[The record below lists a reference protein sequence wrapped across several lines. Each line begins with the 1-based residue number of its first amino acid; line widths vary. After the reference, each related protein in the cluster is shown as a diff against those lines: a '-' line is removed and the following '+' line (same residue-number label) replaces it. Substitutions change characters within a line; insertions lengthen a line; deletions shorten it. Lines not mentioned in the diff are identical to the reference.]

1 MPAIRDLD
9 PTASPAHFFGSEVR
23 LARTAAGMTL
33 ADLAA
38 IVPCDASTVS
48 RVEAGLLSPTERFAV
63 ACDEAFPHMAGWFL
77 RFYQGSRKWRGPHP
91 PWFRDWVEIE
101 ERATEICWWE
111 PLLIPGLLQ
120 TPEYARAVLSSWR
133 RDNGDDI
140 EGKVTARI
148 ERQAILD
155 RASPP
160 ELRALLGEPVLPHCV
175 GNAEIMAGQLDHL
188 AEMARRPNVT
198 IQVVSETARAYAG
211 LSGAF
216 AVATMGDGQHAVYL
230 ETGVRGMTVL
240 DAGLVSQSATLFGDL
255 RDEAFSRSR
264 SLEFIAEVAMIW
276 KQQVTTAAGGS
287 PRTAEPTAAGASRSV
302 TGEG

>member
-1 MPAIRDLD
+1 
-9 PTASPAHFFGSEVR
+9 
-23 LARTAAGMTL
+23 MTL

-38 IVPCDASTVS
+38 TVPCDASTVS
-48 RVEAGLLSPTERFAV
+48 RVEAGILSPTERFAV
-63 ACDEAFPHMAGWFL
+63 ACDEAFPHMAGWFM
-77 RFYQGSRKWRGPHP
+77 RFYRGSHRWAGPHP

-111 PLLIPGLLQ
+111 PLLVPGLLQ

-140 EGKVTARI
+140 DGKVTARI

-155 RASPP
+155 RDNPP
-160 ELRALLGEPVLPHCV
+160 ELRALLDESVLRRCV
-175 GNAEIMAGQLDHL
+175 GGAGIMAGQLDHL
-188 AEMARRPNVT
+188 AVMGRRPNIT
-198 IQVVSETARAYAG
+198 IQVVPEAARAYAG

-216 AVATMGDGQHAVYL
+216 AVATMGDGQHAAYL
-230 ETGVRGMTVL
+230 EAGVRGMTVL
-240 DAGLVSQSATLFGDL
+240 DVGLVSQATTMFGDL
-255 RDEAFSRSR
+255 RDEAYSRSR

-276 KQQVTTAAGGS
+276 RQQVTTADGGS

>member
-9 PTASPAHFFGSEVR
+9 PTASPAHFFGAEVR
-23 LARTAAGMTL
+23 RARMAASMTL
-33 ADLAA
+33 ADLAGT
-38 IVPCDASTVS
+38 VPCDASTVS
-48 RVEAGLLSPTERFAV
+48 RIEAGLLSPTERFAV
-63 ACDEAFPHMAGWFL
+63 ACDEAFPHMTGWFT
-77 RFYQGSRKWRGPHP
+77 RFYLGSRKWRGPHP

-101 ERATEICWWE
+101 ERATEIRWWE
-111 PLLIPGLLQ
+111 PLLVPGLLQ

-155 RASPP
+155 RDNPP
-160 ELRALLGEPVLPHCV
+160 ELRALLDESVLYRCV
-175 GNAEIMAGQLDHL
+175 GSAAIMAGQLDHL
-188 AEMARRPNVT
+188 AEMGRRPNIT
-198 IQVVSETARAYAG
+198 IQVVPEAAGAYAG

-216 AVATMGDGQHAVYL
+216 AVASIAGEQHAAYL

-240 DAGLVSQSATLFGDL
+240 DASVVSQAAIMFDDL

-264 SLEFIAEVAMIW
+264 SLEFLAEVAMKW
-276 KQQVTTAAGGS
+276 RQQATTADGGS
-287 PRTAEPTAAGASRSV
+287 PRTAEPTAVAVLRSV
-302 TGEG
+302 TDKT